1 MSQIA
6 DVHASKQVVP
16 ALKTPMGS
24 DGRPVRE
31 WIDTLLQAAVIAK
44 DKQKKHTTAEV
55 EIHATVSTLTKR
67 AANSTT
73 ADFNAVTATEV
84 NEIVPAVAITNRT
97 EQDTNISIAEMD
109 AQVRATVT
117 PTPPIN
123 DTLVMAYAE
132 ANSTVI
138 ESRAIPIKQYC
149 RRKCKVEGCIKF
161 ARFNNACSGH
171 GGRRLCAEAGCE
183 RVAQFGHK
191 CSSHGGVK
199 FCSIEGCFRAVQS
212 RGCCKTHG
220 GGVRC
225 QHQECT
231 KGAISKGFCRSHGG
245 GSRCAEQDC
254 QKWAQRH
261 GYCVRHSK
269 SATECAE
276 IANQPDPELFKSE
289 KISLPQ
295 PIFKYRQ

>member
-97 EQDTNISIAEMD
+97 EQDTNTSIAEMD

-117 PTPPIN
+117 PTPPIK

-171 GGRRLCAEAGCE
+171 GGRRLCAEAGSLTE
-183 RVAQFGHK
+183 V
-191 CSSHGGVK
+191 SNS
-199 FCSIEGCFRAVQS
+199 AVLKDAS
-212 RGCCKTHG
+212 
-220 GGVRC
+220 
-225 QHQECT
+225 
-231 KGAISKGFCRSHGG
+231 
-245 GSRCAEQDC
+245 
-254 QKWAQRH
+254 
-261 GYCVRHSK
+261 
-269 SATECAE
+269 
-276 IANQPDPELFKSE
+276 ELF
-289 KISLPQ
+289 SLEVAARRTAGECGASIKNAQKALYQRGFAVPTVVARVVLNKTVKNGLSDTVIACAIQ
-295 PIFKYRQ
+295 SLRLSVQR